1 MSGRIRSLGS
11 TFLAAAA
18 LAAPAAAAPAPPA
31 IVTGQDAGW
40 PDVRGFDRFGSAALG
55 TAPWGSW
62 TLAFSP
68 YPTYQKGVRVAVL
81 DVEGDGL
88 GEIVTAPGRE
98 AFTELRVF
106 DGRTYEQRLTILP
119 FRNAVWWNG
128 AFVAA
133 GDIDG
138 DGTDEIVEGLDSGC
152 CTTLHVLD
160 AKTGADRSGFF
171 PFGDRSEAGA
181 RVAAADVSGDGRAEI
196 LAVPVGGGRVSL
208 YAASGGASFRSFEPF
223 GPTPSSAVVVAAG
236 DVLGDSRAELV
247 AAAASPAG
255 TQVRVVDLQSGTTL
269 ATYAAFS
276 APSTSPEIALG
287 DVDGDRN
294 RDIVVMAQVG
304 DGTRV
309 RSLDRTGASL
319 GSFYVLDAGIV
330 PGASLAAG
338 DLDGDDMAEIVLGGG
353 PTTSPWPPVANGPD
367 QRVAVY
373 TVDGA
378 SVGSFAA
385 YPGLFQG
392 GVRVASGDVDGD
404 RDRDPEI
411 VTAPGPGLEPEV
423 GVFTRIWSEQRDRG
437 TRLARFLAFE
447 RTFRGG
453 VSVAA
458 GDLDGDG
465 TVEIVAGAG
474 PGRAP
479 EVRVFDRFGG
489 LRQSFLAFEAD
500 YRGGVS
506 VAAGDLDAD
515 GRAEIVAGT
524 LAAPARI
531 RAFDG
536 GVAAGPVIAP
546 LPPDGR
552 GVHVGVADV
561 AGTGRG
567 LVLAASASGDHAQL
581 ALVDPHTGSIVRT
594 SEPAPF
600 VPNGLY
606 AAGGDLDRDG
616 RDEIV
621 VTPGWGGDSAVRIL
635 DGGLTHRSGFSA
647 YTFGGAGM
655 SVAAPARIGLPLV
668 AQPRTVRFRRG
679 IRTRVVVARFRDAV
693 GAASHVPF
701 RATIDWGDGTRWNGV
716 VVKRGGGSYDVR
728 STKRYRRAIAYPITV
743 TFTDVSGRL
752 SVARSSARVR

>member
-40 PDVRGFDRFGSAALG
+40 PDVRGFDRYGGPAYGS
-55 TAPWGSW
+55 APWGPW
-62 TLAFSP
+62 QLAFSP
-68 YPTYQKGVRVAVL
+68 YPTYQKGVRVAVA
-81 DVEGDGL
+81 DVDGDGR

-98 AFTELRVF
+98 AFTELRIF

-119 FRNAVWWNG
+119 FRNASWWNG
-128 AFVAA
+128 AFVTA
-133 GDIDG
+133 GDVDG
-138 DGTDEIVEGLDSGC
+138 DGRDEIVEGLDSGC

-160 AKTGADRSGFF
+160 TKTGADRFGFF

-181 RVAAADVSGDGRAEI
+181 RVAAADVSGDGHAEI

-208 YAASGGASFRSFEPF
+208 YPASGGASFRSFEPF
-223 GPTPSSAVVVAAG
+223 GPAPSGPVVIAAG
-236 DVLGDSRAELV
+236 DLLGDSRAELV
-247 AAAASPAG
+247 AASASPAG

-269 ATYAAFS
+269 AAYAAFS

-287 DVDGDRN
+287 DVDGDGHQ
-294 RDIVVMAQVG
+294 DIVVMAQVG

-309 RSLDRTGASL
+309 RALDRTGASL

-338 DLDGDDMAEIVLGGG
+338 DLDGDGTAEIVLGGG
-353 PTTSPWPPVANGPD
+353 PTTSSSPVTNGPD
-367 QRVAVY
+367 QRVAIY
-373 TVDGA
+373 AADGS
-378 SVGSFAA
+378 SVGSFVA
-385 YPGLFQG
+385 YHGLFQG
-392 GVRVASGDVDGD
+392 GVRVAAGDVDG
-404 RDRDPEI
+404 DRDPEI

-423 GVFTRIWSEQRDRG
+423 GVFTRAWSDQRDRG
-437 TRLARFLAFE
+437 TRLAHFLAFE

-458 GDLDGDG
+458 ADLDGDG

-524 LAAPARI
+524 LAAPARV

-536 GVAAGPVIAP
+536 GVPAGPVIAP

-561 AGTGRG
+561 DGTGRG

-581 ALVDPHTGSIVRT
+581 ALVDPFTGSVLRNA
-594 SEPAPF
+594 EPAPL

-606 AAGGDLDRDG
+606 ATGGDLDRDG

-621 VTPGWGGDSAVRIL
+621 VTPGWGGDGAVRIL
-635 DGGLTHRSGFSA
+635 DGRLTNRQQFGA
-647 YTFGGAGM
+647 YSFNGVGM
-655 SVAAPARIGLPLV
+655 SVATPARIGLPLV
-668 AQPRTVRFRRG
+668 AQPRTVRFRARAPHAGRG
-679 IRTRVVVARFRDAV
+679 RTLPRCGRRGLAPVVPGHDRL
-693 GAASHVPF
+693 G
-701 RATIDWGDGTRWNGV
+701 RWH
-716 VVKRGGGSYDVR
+716 
-728 STKRYRRAIAYPITV
+728 TLERRRPEPRRR
-743 TFTDVSGRL
+743 RL
-752 SVARSSARVR
+752 